1 MDLAAFGA
9 HAVVLKPPSH
19 QHKPSLSSRGW
30 QGSFLGRTR
39 GSKGGY
45 DVLIGNSIVS
55 SSSVLVDEERFDWA
69 PKEKQHQPL
78 TSVSQAAHP

>member
-30 QGSFLGRTR
+30 QGSFLGRSR
-39 GSKGGY
+39 RAKGVY
-45 DVLIGNSIVS
+45 DVLVGNQIVT
-55 SSSVLVDEERFDWA
+55 SSSVMD
-69 PKEKQHQPL
+69 
-78 TSVSQAAHP
+78 